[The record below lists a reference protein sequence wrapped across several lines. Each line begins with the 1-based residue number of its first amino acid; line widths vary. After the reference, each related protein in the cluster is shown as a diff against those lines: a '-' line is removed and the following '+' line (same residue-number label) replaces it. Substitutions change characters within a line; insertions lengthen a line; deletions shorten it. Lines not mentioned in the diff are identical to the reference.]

1 MHPIYVGK
9 VHKQL
14 KNNEKIKNGL
24 LFKKQTSQDIFD
36 TIRNFGLCGLVFF
49 LATKSLF
56 YVSSV
61 EYFNVIHRATSACL
75 YGLSLYLF
83 YINTRLFNKII
94 KEEFDGGKVSGLLY
108 MVIPALFFI
117 LGINIFF
124 QSALSFQ
131 LDTNQTVGELS
142 IKELLEN
149 IPEK

>member
-1 MHPIYVGK
+1 MSRWDDDK
-9 VHKQL
+9 VKV
-14 KNNEKIKNGL
+14 K
-24 LFKKQTSQDIFD
+24 DIFD

-61 EYFNVIHRATSACL
+61 EYFNVIHRVTSACL

-94 KEEFDGGKVSGLLY
+94 KEEFDGGKVGVFLY

-142 IKELLEN
+142 IKELIEN
-149 IPEK
+149 IPENN

>member
-1 MHPIYVGK
+1 MHFNDACLYCPWNCYCWFVMLTIWCLWLIIVIEVLLLYLKYAQGIGMSRWDDDK
-9 VHKQL
+9 VKV
-14 KNNEKIKNGL
+14 K
-24 LFKKQTSQDIFD
+24 DIFD

-94 KEEFDGGKVSGLLY
+94 KRRVWWRKSWC
-108 MVIPALFFI
+108 IFI
-117 LGINIFF
+117 HGN
-124 QSALSFQ
+124 SSFVFHFR
-131 LDTNQTVGELS
+131 D
-142 IKELLEN
+142 
-149 IPEK
+149 